1 MRGFVF
7 CAVFPV
13 WVWGLELSGPASE
26 PGTASRVVFRRQAVN
41 RESEFGACAAIDVN
55 RDGRLDI
62 VSGGFWYEAPDWTK
76 RPTREVEQIRGR
88 FDDYSNLPLDV
99 DGDGLTDL
107 ISVNYRSRSLYW
119 VGQPRDPLG
128 VWQKH
133 VIDTPGAS
141 ETGLLVDVNSDGRPD
156 VLPNGMDFAAWYEL
170 LPGAVSGDSSPP
182 RWQRHELPAEL
193 IAHGIGCGDINGDGR
208 NDLVGPRGWAEASL
222 ESGQLRWTW
231 HAEFAL
237 HRDASVPILVHD
249 VDGDGDSDLIWG
261 RGHNV
266 GLYWYE
272 QSADADGQ
280 RVWTLHAIDTSW
292 SQVHAIMLAD
302 LDGDGREDLVAGK
315 RFLGHDGKDPG
326 EYDPLAISW
335 YRFDAATK
343 TWTRHLVSAGDGCGM
358 DLDPKCVD
366 IDGDGDIDILAPARS
381 GLFLLENLRI
391 GALSDKATEQE
402 PEAAPGTPLR
412 DPDPSQLLVYRDSQ
426 GQLQPVQSPLDWGLR
441 RQHILENMQQVMGP
455 LPGPERRIPLSIQV
469 LEQLETDDYIRQK
482 ITYAAE
488 PGDRV
493 PAFLLLPKRRTKP
506 TAAMLCLHPTSPLG
520 KSQLVGVDGIPTRF
534 YAHELAQRGYVCLV
548 PDYPSFGEYEYDF
561 QTAGKDYV
569 SGTMKG
575 IWNHV
580 RGLDVLESLPQV
592 DRDRIGCIGHS
603 LGGHNALFVAAFD
616 QRIRAVV
623 TSCGFNAFEDYYG
636 GNLKGWTSDR
646 YMPKIRDDYDCDP
659 QRMPFD
665 FHEIL
670 GAMAPRPVFVNSPL
684 HDANFAVAGV
694 RKAVASARDVYRL
707 RDADAALQVSEPDT
721 GHDFPDEI
729 RAEVYQWLD
738 EKLGRSSA
746 RVFP

>member
-7 CAVFPV
+7 GVALLLAVGQV
-13 WVWGLELSGPASE
+13 GRSEGASEAGPA
-26 PGTASRVVFRRQAVN
+26 GDVVFRRQAVN
-41 RESEFGACAAIDVN
+41 RDSEFGACAAIDVN

-62 VSGGFWYEAPDWTK
+62 VSGGFWYEASDWLR
-76 RPTREVEQIRGR
+76 RPTRQVEQIRGR

-99 DGDGLTDL
+99 DGDGLLDL
-107 ISVNYRSRSLYW
+107 VSVNYRSRSLYW
-119 VGQPRDPLG
+119 VRQPCDPLG
-128 VWQKH
+128 EWERQ
-133 VIDTPGAS
+133 VIDTPGPS
-141 ETGLLVDVNSDGRPD
+141 ETGLLVDVNGDGRPD

-170 LPGAVSGDSSPP
+170 LPAAPSGESAPP

-193 IAHGIGCGDINGDGR
+193 KGHGIGCGDINGDGR

-222 ESGQLRWTW
+222 EDGQLRWIW
-231 HAEFAL
+231 QAELSL

-249 VDGDGDSDLIWG
+249 VDGDGDNDLIWG

-266 GLYWYE
+266 GLYWCE
-272 QSADADGQ
+272 QASDADGR
-280 RVWTLHAIDTSW
+280 RVWTSHAIDTSW
-292 SQVHAIMLAD
+292 SQAHAPLLAD
-302 LDGDGREDLVAGK
+302 LDGDGRQDLVAGK
-315 RFLGHDGKDPG
+315 RFLGHEGRDPG
-326 EYDPLAISW
+326 EYDPLVIYW
-335 YRFDAATK
+335 YRYVAETR
-343 TWTRHLVSAGDGCGM
+343 TWTRQLVSAGDGCGM

-366 IDGDGDIDILAPARS
+366 LDGDGDLDLLAPARS

-391 GALSDKATEQE
+391 GGPAAAEQA
-402 PEAAPGTPLR
+402 PEAPPPAPSR
-412 DPDPSQLLVYRDSQ
+412 FPDPSQLLVYRDGQ
-426 GQLQPVQSPLDWGLR
+426 GGLQPVESPLDWGLR
-441 RQHILENMQQVMGP
+441 RQQILENMQQVMGP
-455 LPGPERRIPLSIQV
+455 LPGPERRVPLDIQV
-469 LEQLETDDYIRQK
+469 LEQVELEDYVRQK

-493 PAFLLLPKRRTKP
+493 PAFLLLPRRRGKP
-506 TAAMLCLHPTSPLG
+506 AAALLCLHPTSPLG
-520 KSQLVGVDGIPTRF
+520 KAQLAGIDGRPTRF

-561 QTAGKDYV
+561 RAAGTDYV

-580 RGLDVLESLPQV
+580 RGLDVLESLPEV

-636 GNLKGWTSDR
+636 GDLKGWTSDR
-646 YMPKIRDDYDCDP
+646 YMPKIRDEYACDP
-659 QRMPFD
+659 KRMPFD

-694 RKAVASARDVYRL
+694 RKAVAGARDVYRL
-707 RDADAALQVSEPDT
+707 YGAETALHVCEPDT
-721 GHDFPDEI
+721 DHDFPDEI
-729 RAEVYQWLD
+729 RAAAYSWLD
-738 EKLGRSSA
+738 ERLGRK
-746 RVFP
+746 

>member
-1 MRGFVF
+1 
-7 CAVFPV
+7 
-13 WVWGLELSGPASE
+13 
-26 PGTASRVVFRRQAVN
+26 VN

-616 QRIRAVV
+616 QRIRALDEAYLKDMNKRAAEYNVRQLLIVV
-623 TSCGFNAFEDYYG
+623 HGEG
-636 GNLKGWTSDR
+636 R
-646 YMPKIRDDYDCDP
+646 
-659 QRMPFD
+659 
-665 FHEIL
+665 L
-670 GAMAPRPVFVNSPL
+670 GAPNPGDRK
-684 HDANFAVAGV
+684 
-694 RKAVASARDVYRL
+694 KAVSNHRKWLVAAEALGCHSIEVDTHSEGTPEEQLGRVAEGLAALCEDADKHHINVLAGCRSRPS
-707 RDADAALQVSEPDT
+707 RDAGWLLQVSEPDT